1 MALGH
6 APGRGTITVTAGQ
19 VTALNQTIIASNEA
33 GSTPPER
40 WTE

>member
-1 MALGH
+1 MNEVFSCAQQ
-6 APGRGTITVTAGQ
+6 GQ
-19 VTALNQTIIASNEA
+19 VTALKQTIIASNEA